1 MSENQNRGLRDFSTY
16 DSMKTEELEEILRLD
31 AEAPVGE
38 ASDEE
43 LLFYVM
49 GVLAD
54 RRNNTEVTGKTA
66 LEAYESFK
74 QHYLPEEEEIDPAPD
89 VRERKAHKTIRWPR
103 RLTAAAAA
111 VVIVMFGSMTINVRG
126 CNIWET
132 VVTWAQETFH
142 FGDGEQTEIENPNI
156 DDELK
161 YSSLHD
167 VLPTVNGL
175 PDVVPTWMPAG
186 YELIEIIVDED
197 PLQKRY
203 VAVYIHGE
211 KYLKISVQS
220 YLNSDPEQIEQSEG
234 FVEVYEHAGVTY
246 YLFSNF
252 EQVQAAWINGSYECY
267 ISGKLTLDQLKT
279 MIDSIGKG

>member
-1 MSENQNRGLRDFSTY
+1 MSENQNRGLRDFSKY

-31 AEAPVGE
+31 AETPVGQE
-38 ASDEE
+38 SDEE

-74 QHYLPEEEEIDPAPD
+74 QHYLPEEEEIDTAPD

-142 FGDGEQTEIENPNI
+142 FGDGKQIGANSNNNYQYE
-156 DDELK
+156 
-161 YSSLHD
+161 SLQEALD
-167 VLPTVNGL
+167 ATNTD
-175 PDVVPTWMPAG
+175 PDIVPTWIPGEYKLSKINIA
-186 YELIEIIVDED
+186 EN
-197 PLQKRY
+197 PLQKSY
-203 VAVYIHGE
+203 VALYQNGKLE
-211 KYLKISVQS
+211 LKIAVRS
-220 YLNSDPEQIEQSEG
+220 YLNGDPEQIEQSNG
-234 FVEVYEHAGVTY
+234 FIETYEALGITY
-246 YLFSNF
+246 YIFADNS
-252 EQVQAAWINGSYECY
+252 QMRAAWISGSYECY
-267 ISGKLTLDQLKT
+267 ISGELTIDQLKM
-279 MIDSIGKG
+279 MIDSIRKG

>member
-1 MSENQNRGLRDFSTY
+1 MSENQNRGLRDFSKY

-31 AEAPVGE
+31 AETPVGQE
-38 ASDEE
+38 ADEE

-74 QHYLPEEEEIDPAPD
+74 QHYLPEEEEIDTAPD

-111 VVIVMFGSMTINVRG
+111 VVIVMFGSMTVNVSG

-142 FGDGEQTEIENPNI
+142 FGEGEQSKEKEPNSI
-156 DDELK
+156 NELQ
-161 YSSLHD
+161 YVSLQD
-167 VLPTVNGL
+167 VLIKNQ
-175 PDVVPTWMPAG
+175 
-186 YELIEIIVDED
+186 ED
-197 PLQKRY
+197 PGLVPAWIPERY
-203 VAVYIHGE
+203 VLSDVIIDVNPVQGVYIAVYQKE
-211 KYLKISVQS
+211 NQYLKITVRS
-220 YLNSDPEQIEQSEG
+220 YLENYPEQIEQSDG
-234 FVEVYEHAGVTY
+234 FIETYEAWGIAY
-246 YLFSNF
+246 YIFADNQSL
-252 EQVQAAWINGSYECY
+252 QAAWINGSYECY
-267 ISGKLTLDQLKT
+267 ISGELTMEQLKM

>member
-1 MSENQNRGLRDFSTY
+1 MSENQNRGLRDFSKY

-31 AEAPVGE
+31 AETPVGQE
-38 ASDEE
+38 SDEE

-74 QHYLPEEEEIDPAPD
+74 QHYLPEEEEIDPVPD

-142 FGDGEQTEIENPNI
+142 FGDGEYIPAKSKSDLPYASLYEALDIMKE
-156 DDELK
+156 D
-161 YSSLHD
+161 SSL
-167 VLPTVNGL
+167 VPMWI
-175 PDVVPTWMPAG
+175 PDG
-186 YELIEIIVDED
+186 YELFDLDIAEN
-197 PLQKRY
+197 PLQKVY
-203 VAVYIHGE
+203 VAVYQNGE
-211 KYLKISVQS
+211 KKLKITVRS
-220 YLNSDPEQIEQSEG
+220 YLNGAPEQIEHSEE
-234 FVEVYEHAGVTY
+234 FTEIYVSADTTY
-246 YLFSNF
+246 YFFSNY
-252 EQVQAAWINGSYECY
+252 EQSRVAWTNGSYECY
-267 ISGKLTLDQLKT
+267 ISGELTFDQLKL
-279 MIDSIGKG
+279 MIDSIGEG